1 MLGGLKRLL
10 KSSKAIAAV
19 VGIAAAVGT
28 RYLGLDPAVA
38 KELSYQI
45 VIIVAAYIGANALE
59 DAAAKKNGN
68 GGAP

>member
-1 MLGGLKRLL
+1 M
-10 KSSKAIAAV
+10 AV
-19 VGIAAAVGT
+19 AGIVAAVGT
-28 RYLGLDPAVA
+28 RYLGLEPAVA

-59 DAAAKKNGN
+59 DAAAKKNGK